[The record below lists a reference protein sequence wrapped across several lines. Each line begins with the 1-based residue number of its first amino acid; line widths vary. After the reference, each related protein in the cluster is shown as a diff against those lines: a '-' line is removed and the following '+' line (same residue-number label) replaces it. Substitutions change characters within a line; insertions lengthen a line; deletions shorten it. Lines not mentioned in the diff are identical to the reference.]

1 MKAFHFLKYNEST
14 SIDKLIAQSAP
25 ETVLCFDLEDS
36 IQDCL
41 DSGKTTVLKKIFRE
55 YFRSMLVACKT
66 DDGKL
71 NIGVRINSTE
81 GMEYNL
87 DLCHFQELDKFQQ
100 CFFQKL
106 RVRNKF

>member
-41 DSGKTTVLKKIFRE
+41 DSGKTTVLKK
-55 YFRSMLVACKT
+55 
-66 DDGKL
+66 
-71 NIGVRINSTE
+71 NI
-81 GMEYNL
+81 
-87 DLCHFQELDKFQQ
+87 
-100 CFFQKL
+100 
-106 RVRNKF
+106 